1 MPKELGDMKARF
13 VGRTPAPKLL
23 VRKDLRIRNSP
34 EEIHP
39 PLCPLRTSRIDVK
52 QTQWNLD
59 LTNPRSRT
67 SIQFRLRL
75 KTIGLWIHDKEVI
88 EWSSLFTVF
97 GGVVD
102 EGLVCHVVGIDF
114 ILEICLRI
122 LSPLVDERLDDFVL
136 PNIIVCTL
144 RRVEIEALFVKGRES
159 QGECSGGIAEV
170 DLRTG
175 KGILIGYGL

>member
-34 EEIHP
+34 EE
-39 PLCPLRTSRIDVK
+39 
-52 QTQWNLD
+52 
-59 LTNPRSRT
+59 
-67 SIQFRLRL
+67 FRLRL

-114 ILEICLRI
+114 ILKICLRI
-122 LSPLVDERLDDFVL
+122 ISPLVDECLDDFVL

-175 KGILIGYGL
+175 KGS